1 LSERRLRI
9 AIGVLALAG
18 VAIAAYIEYERAS
31 GGQLACGT
39 GGCEQVQ
46 NSKYAELFGVPVAVL
61 GLATYAVVFATALLR
76 VPAAALTGAAVALAG
91 LAFAL
96 YLLAVQAFVL
106 DAYCT
111 WCLASDAVL
120 AALAILTTIRA
131 ARV

>member
-1 LSERRLRI
+1 
-9 AIGVLALAG
+9 VLALAG
-18 VAIAAYIEYERAS
+18 VAIAAYIEYERAT

-46 NSKYAELFGVPVAVL
+46 SSKYAELLGVPVAVL
-61 GLATYAVVFATALLR
+61 GLVAYAAILATALVR
-76 VPAAALTGAAVALAG
+76 PPAAALAGAVLGIAG

-96 YLLAVQAFVL
+96 YLLAIQAFVL

-111 WCLASDAVL
+111 WCLASDAAL
-120 AALAILTTIRA
+120 AALAALTVIRA

>member
-1 LSERRLRI
+1 
-9 AIGVLALAG
+9 VLALAG
-18 VAIAAYIEYERAS
+18 VAIAAYIEYERAT

-46 NSKYAELFGVPVAVL
+46 GSKYAELAGVPVAVL
-61 GLATYAVVFATALLR
+61 GLIAYLAIFVTALVR
-76 VPAAALTGAAVALAG
+76 APAAALAGAVVAVAG

-96 YLLAVQAFVL
+96 YLLVVQAFVL

-120 AALAILTTIRA
+120 VVVTPLTVIRA

>member
-18 VAIAAYIEYERAS
+18 IAIAAYIEYERAS

>member
-1 LSERRLRI
+1 MQS
-9 AIGVLALAG
+9 
-18 VAIAAYIEYERAS
+18 
-31 GGQLACGT
+31 
-39 GGCEQVQ
+39 
-46 NSKYAELFGVPVAVL
+46 SKYAELLGIPVAVL
-61 GLATYAVVFATALLR
+61 GLAGYLAILVTALLR
-76 VPAAALTGAAVALAG
+76 APVTALVGAALAVAG

-120 AALAILTTIRA
+120 AALAVLTTIRA

>member
-1 LSERRLRI
+1 
-9 AIGVLALAG
+9 
-18 VAIAAYIEYERAS
+18 
-31 GGQLACGT
+31 
-39 GGCEQVQ
+39 
-46 NSKYAELFGVPVAVL
+46 VL
-61 GLATYAVVFATALLR
+61 GLVAYAAIFATALAR
-76 VPAAALTGAAVALAG
+76 APAAALAGAVLGIAG

-120 AALAILTTIRA
+120 AVLAPLTVIRA

>member
-1 LSERRLRI
+1 LRI
-9 AIGVLALAG
+9 AIAVLALVG
-18 VAIAAYIEYERAS
+18 VAIAGYIEYERAT
-31 GGQLACGT
+31 GGQIACGT

-46 NSKYAELFGVPVAVL
+46 SSKYAQLLGVPVAVL
-61 GLATYAVVFATALLR
+61 GLAAYASVFATALLR
-76 VPAAALTGAAVALAG
+76 APAAALAGGTIALAG

-120 AALAILTTIRA
+120 VALAILTTIRA
-131 ARV
+131 VRV

>member
-1 LSERRLRI
+1 LRI
-9 AIGVLALAG
+9 AIAVLALVG
-18 VAIAAYIEYERAS
+18 VAIAGYIEYERAT
-31 GGQLACGT
+31 GGQIACGT

-46 NSKYAELFGVPVAVL
+46 SSKYAQLLGVPVAVL
-61 GLATYAVVFATALLR
+61 GLAAYASVFATALLR
-76 VPAAALTGAAVALAG
+76 APAAALAGGTIVLAG

-120 AALAILTTIRA
+120 VALAILTTIRA
-131 ARV
+131 VRV